1 MIAGKVVCTE
11 EEGGH
16 VRPINIFFT
25 CTGSET
31 WARDTGPGA
40 GLLCASPAPRHWLDL
55 KQQNGALGQPP
66 LPAMEVPDLPACGPC
81 AVTAEPPPTSP
92 ALQHPHHSLWS
103 MRAGL
108 KLGLRPDLQK
118 GCLGSPGGQLGWAHQ
133 AALPVSRA
141 CGPPRGGGLG
151 VGGRRYTTCTRP
163 CSASLAASP
172 FSRGSMKN
180 SSSSI
185 RIRPAC
191 KAKTK
196 WFKFPEHSRPR
207 MGSSKEGPR
216 GPPTRRT
223 GPEGSFPAPLLG
235 RLELGH
241 RGHRQ
246 GIPEVPSAEL
256 F

>member
-1 MIAGKVVCTE
+1 M
-11 EEGGH
+11 
-16 VRPINIFFT
+16 RPINIFFT

-118 GCLGSPGGQLGWAHQ
+118 GCLGSPGGQLGLGSPSSLTCVQ
-133 AALPVSRA
+133 
-141 CGPPRGGGLG
+141 GLW
-151 VGGRRYTTCTRP
+151 
-163 CSASLAASP
+163 SP
-172 FSRGSMKN
+172 QRRGSWGGW
-180 SSSSI
+180 
-185 RIRPAC
+185 PAIHHMHT
-191 KAKTK
+191 ALL
-196 WFKFPEHSRPR
+196 S
-207 MGSSKEGPR
+207 
-216 GPPTRRT
+216 
-223 GPEGSFPAPLLG
+223 LLG
-235 RLELGH
+235 RQPLLQGFNEELLLLHTDQASLQGKNEMVQIPRAQQTKDGQQQGGSQGTSH
-241 RGHRQ
+241 QTDRTRRIFPSTPVRQ
-246 GIPEVPSAEL
+246 A
-256 F
+256 